1 MPFKPAS
8 DVPRRSGKASGKAL
22 TLERHHNAAIAVG
35 ERARAF
41 YLLHGMLFR
50 LSNVAVVVEEDHPR
64 PEGIIA
70 IPLVLPAAMP
80 RGALERNEIGLLL
93 QHNLL
98 HAVHVA
104 PHIGVFHCVET
115 TTNSRNGSG

>member
-1 MPFKPAS
+1 MMPFQPAS

-22 TLERHHNAAIAVG
+22 TLERHHKAAIAVG

-41 YLLHGMLFR
+41 DLLHGMLFR
-50 LSNVAVVVEEDHPR
+50 LTHAVVVEGDLPR

-70 IPLVLPAAMP
+70 IPLVLPDAMP
-80 RGALERNEIGLLL
+80 RGALERNEIVLLL